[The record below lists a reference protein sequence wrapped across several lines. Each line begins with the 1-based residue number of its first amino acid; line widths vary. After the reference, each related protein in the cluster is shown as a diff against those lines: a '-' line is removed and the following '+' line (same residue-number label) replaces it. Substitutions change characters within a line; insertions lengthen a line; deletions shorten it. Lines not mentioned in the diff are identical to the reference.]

1 MERRALSVAALT
13 ASVIFAWLLAGTAAA
28 TDPFEAMRVLRPSAP
43 EPAPDVAF
51 TTLDG
56 RDVRVRDLRGKPILL
71 GFFTTW

>member
-1 MERRALSVAALT
+1 MERRALSVAAVA
-13 ASVIFAWLLAGTAAA
+13 ASVTVAWLIASAAAA

-43 EPAPDVAF
+43 ESAPDVAF

>member
-1 MERRALSVAALT
+1 MERRALSVAAV
-13 ASVIFAWLLAGTAAA
+13 AGSVLLACLIAGTAAA
-28 TDPFEAMRVLRPSAP
+28 VDPFEAMRVLRPSAV

-56 RDVRVRDLRGKPILL
+56 REVWVRDVRGKPTLL